1 MSYTFSRRDF
11 LKYSALT
18 AVAVAGA
25 GLLTG
30 CEIQDPNNPVIKK
43 LGYGTTL
50 GTTGGLLKSV
60 DTEGTT
66 GVFTFTVKN
75 NSDAPLPMDPN
86 ESFVVKVLDKDG
98 NSKWSNYFNLSIEA
112 VPGADGKVP
121 DILPQL
127 PVRTVGE
134 YKVHVPDYAG
144 HAPNPEDTLH
154 PELRMTPSV
163 QASSSNSPIF
173 TFQPAPLVRAFLTLL
188 LGSLL

>member
-11 LKYSALT
+11 LKYSAMT

-75 NSDAPLPMDPN
+75 NSDAPLLMDPK

-112 VPGADGKVP
+112 VQGADGKVP
-121 DILPQL
+121 DILPEL
-127 PVRTVGE
+127 PPRTVGE
-134 YKVHVPDYAG
+134 YKVRVPLYASS
-144 HAPNPEDTLH
+144 APGPEDTLEFTYI
-154 PELRMTPSV
+154 PNPAKSPQLRITWKILGADLV
-163 QASSSNSPIF
+163 Q
-173 TFQPAPLVRAFLTLL
+173 
-188 LGSLL
+188 

>member
-60 DTEGTT
+60 DTEGTD

-75 NSDAPLPMDPN
+75 NSDAPLRMTTPI
-86 ESFVVKVLDKDG
+86 ELFTVEVLDAKG
-98 NSKWSNYFNLSIEA
+98 NRKWNNNFNLTIEA
-112 VPGADGKVP
+112 VPGEDGKVP
-121 DILPQL
+121 EILPEL
-127 PVRTVGE
+127 PPRTVGE

-144 HAPNPEDTLH
+144 YAPGPEDTLEFTYIPLPAKS
-154 PELRMTPSV
+154 PELRMTWKILG
-163 QASSSNSPIF
+163 AD
-173 TFQPAPLVRAFLTLL
+173 LVK
-188 LGSLL
+188 

>member
-11 LKYSALT
+11 LKYSAMT

-60 DTEGTT
+60 DLDGTA

-75 NSDAPLPMDPN
+75 NSDAPLRMTPN
-86 ESFVVKVLDKDG
+86 DIFTVKVLDATGKT
-98 NSKWSNYFNLSIEA
+98 KWSNYFNLSIKA
-112 VPGADGKVP
+112 VLGEDGKAP
-121 DILPQL
+121 DILPEL
-127 PVRTVGE
+127 PPRTVGE

-144 HAPNPEDTLH
+144 HAPNPEDTLEFIYIPNPAKS
-154 PELRMTPSV
+154 PELRITWKIPGTDLV
-163 QASSSNSPIF
+163 KSNES
-173 TFQPAPLVRAFLTLL
+173 T
-188 LGSLL
+188 GK

>member
-11 LKYSALT
+11 LKYSAMT

-60 DTEGTT
+60 DLDGTA

-75 NSDAPLPMDPN
+75 NSDASLLMDPK

-112 VPGADGKVP
+112 VQGADGKVP
-121 DILPQL
+121 DILPEL
-127 PVRTVGE
+127 PPRTVGE

-144 HAPNPEDTLH
+144 HAPNPEDTLEFTFIPRPAKS
-154 PELRMTPSV
+154 PELRITWKIPGADLV
-163 QASSSNSPIF
+163 KSNES
-173 TFQPAPLVRAFLTLL
+173 T
-188 LGSLL
+188 GK

>member
-60 DTEGTT
+60 DTESTD

-75 NSDAPLPMDPN
+75 NSDAPLRMTTPI
-86 ESFVVKVLDKDG
+86 ELFTVEVLDAKG
-98 NSKWSNYFNLSIEA
+98 NRKWNNNFNLTIEA
-112 VPGADGKVP
+112 VPGEDGKVP
-121 DILPQL
+121 EILPEL
-127 PVRTVGE
+127 PPRTVGE
-134 YKVHVPDYAG
+134 YKVRVPDYAG
-144 HAPNPEDTLH
+144 HAPTPEDTLEFTYTPNPAKS
-154 PELRMTPSV
+154 PELRMTWKILG
-163 QASSSNSPIF
+163 AD
-173 TFQPAPLVRAFLTLL
+173 LVK
-188 LGSLL
+188 

>member
-11 LKYSALT
+11 LKYSAMT

-60 DTEGTT
+60 DTEGTD

-75 NSDAPLPMDPN
+75 NSDAPLPMTPN
-86 ESFVVKVLDKDG
+86 DIFTVKVLDAKG
-98 NSKWSNYFNLSIEA
+98 NRKWNNNFNLTIEA

-121 DILPQL
+121 DILTNL
-127 PVRTVGE
+127 PPRTVGE

-144 HAPNPEDTLH
+144 YAPGPEDTLEFTLEFTYIPLPAKS
-154 PELRMTPSV
+154 PELRMTWKIPG
-163 QASSSNSPIF
+163 AD
-173 TFQPAPLVRAFLTLL
+173 LVK
-188 LGSLL
+188 

>member
-98 NSKWSNYFNLSIEA
+98 NSKWSNYFNLTIEA
-112 VPGADGKVP
+112 VRGEDGKVP

-127 PVRTVGE
+127 PPRTVGE
-134 YKVHVPDYAG
+134 YKVHVPDYARY
-144 HAPNPEDTLH
+144 APGPEDTLEFTYI
-154 PELRMTPSV
+154 PNPAKSPQLRMTWKILG
-163 QASSSNSPIF
+163 AD
-173 TFQPAPLVRAFLTLL
+173 LVK
-188 LGSLL
+188 

>member
-30 CEIQDPNNPVIKK
+30 CEVQDPNNPVIKK

-60 DTEGTT
+60 DTEGTD

-75 NSDAPLPMDPN
+75 NSDAHLPMTPN
-86 ESFVVKVLDKDG
+86 DIFTVKVLDAKG
-98 NSKWSNYFNLSIEA
+98 NRKWNNYFNLTIEA
-112 VPGADGKVP
+112 VPGEDGNAP
-121 DILPQL
+121 DILPEL
-127 PVRTVGE
+127 PDRTVGE
-134 YKVHVPDYAG
+134 YKVRVPLYASF
-144 HAPNPEDTLH
+144 APNPEETLEFTFIPRPAKS
-154 PELRMTPSV
+154 PELRITWKIPG
-163 QASSSNSPIF
+163 AD
-173 TFQPAPLVRAFLTLL
+173 LVK
-188 LGSLL
+188 

>member
-11 LKYSALT
+11 LKYSAMT

-75 NSDAPLPMDPN
+75 NSDAFLRMTPN
-86 ESFVVKVLDKDG
+86 DIFTVKVLDATGKT
-98 NSKWSNYFNLSIEA
+98 KWSNYFNLSIKA
-112 VPGADGKVP
+112 VLGEDGKAP
-121 DILPQL
+121 DILPEL
-127 PVRTVGE
+127 PPRTVGE

-144 HAPNPEDTLH
+144 HAPNPEDTLEFIYIPNPAKS
-154 PELRMTPSV
+154 PELRITWKIPGADLV
-163 QASSSNSPIF
+163 KSNES
-173 TFQPAPLVRAFLTLL
+173 T
-188 LGSLL
+188 GK

>member
-60 DTEGTT
+60 NTEGTD

-75 NSDAPLPMDPN
+75 SSDAPLRMTPPI
-86 ESFVVKVLDKDG
+86 ELFTVEVLDAKG

-112 VPGADGKVP
+112 VQGADGKVP

-144 HAPNPEDTLH
+144 HAPNPEDTLEFTFIPRPAKS
-154 PELRMTPSV
+154 PELRITWKIPG
-163 QASSSNSPIF
+163 AD
-173 TFQPAPLVRAFLTLL
+173 LVK
-188 LGSLL
+188 

>member
-60 DTEGTT
+60 DTEGTD

-75 NSDAPLPMDPN
+75 SSDAPLRMTTPI
-86 ESFVVKVLDKDG
+86 ELFTVEVLDAKG
-98 NSKWSNYFNLSIEA
+98 NRKWNNNFNLTIEA
-112 VPGADGKVP
+112 VPGEDGKVP
-121 DILPQL
+121 DIFPNLP
-127 PVRTVGE
+127 PRTVGE

-144 HAPNPEDTLH
+144 YAPGPEDILEFTYTPNPAKS
-154 PELRMTPSV
+154 PELRMTWKIPG
-163 QASSSNSPIF
+163 AD
-173 TFQPAPLVRAFLTLL
+173 LVN
-188 LGSLL
+188 

>member
-11 LKYSALT
+11 LKYSAMT

-75 NSDAPLPMDPN
+75 NSDAPLRMTPN
-86 ESFVVKVLDKDG
+86 DIFTVKVLDATGKT
-98 NSKWSNYFNLSIEA
+98 KWSNYFNLSIKA
-112 VPGADGKVP
+112 VLGEDGKAP
-121 DILPQL
+121 DILPEL
-127 PVRTVGE
+127 PPRTVGE
-134 YKVHVPDYAG
+134 YKVHVPDYAR
-144 HAPNPEDTLH
+144 HAPNPEDTLEFIYIPNPAKS
-154 PELRMTPSV
+154 PELRITWKIPGADLV
-163 QASSSNSPIF
+163 KSNES
-173 TFQPAPLVRAFLTLL
+173 T
-188 LGSLL
+188 GK

>member
-11 LKYSALT
+11 LKYSAMT

-60 DTEGTT
+60 DTEGTD

-75 NSDAPLPMDPN
+75 NSDAPLPMTPN
-86 ESFVVKVLDKDG
+86 DIFTVKVLDAKG
-98 NSKWSNYFNLSIEA
+98 NRKWNNNFNLTIEA

-121 DILPQL
+121 DILTNL
-127 PVRTVGE
+127 PPRTVGE

-144 HAPNPEDTLH
+144 YAPGPEDTLEFTYIPLPAKS
-154 PELRMTPSV
+154 PERRMTWKIPG
-163 QASSSNSPIF
+163 AD
-173 TFQPAPLVRAFLTLL
+173 LVK
-188 LGSLL
+188 

>member
-11 LKYSALT
+11 LKYSAMT

-60 DTEGTT
+60 DKDSTT
-66 GVFTFTVKN
+66 GNGVFTFTVKN

-134 YKVHVPDYAG
+134 YKVRVPLYASS
-144 HAPNPEDTLH
+144 APKSEETLEFTYIPNPAKS
-154 PELRMTPSV
+154 PQLRITWKILG
-163 QASSSNSPIF
+163 AD
-173 TFQPAPLVRAFLTLL
+173 LVKSGENT
-188 LGSLL
+188 GK

>member
-11 LKYSALT
+11 LKYSAMT

-60 DTEGTT
+60 DTEGTD

-75 NSDAPLPMDPN
+75 NSDAPLRMTPN
-86 ESFVVKVLDKDG
+86 ESFVVKVLDATGKT
-98 NSKWSNYFNLSIEA
+98 KWSNLLNLSIEA
-112 VPGADGKVP
+112 VQGADGKVP
-121 DILPQL
+121 DILPEL
-127 PVRTVGE
+127 PARTVGE
-134 YKVHVPDYAG
+134 YKVRVPLYASF
-144 HAPNPEDTLH
+144 APNPEDTLEFTYIPNPAKS
-154 PELRMTPSV
+154 PELRITWKILGADLV
-163 QASSSNSPIF
+163 KSNES
-173 TFQPAPLVRAFLTLL
+173 T
-188 LGSLL
+188 GK

>member
-11 LKYSALT
+11 LKYSAMT

-60 DTEGTT
+60 DTEGTD

-75 NSDAPLPMDPN
+75 NSDAPLRMTPN
-86 ESFVVKVLDKDG
+86 DIFTVEVLDAKG
-98 NSKWSNYFNLSIEA
+98 NRKWNNYFNLTIEA
-112 VPGADGKVP
+112 VPGEDGNAP
-121 DILPQL
+121 DILPEL
-127 PVRTVGE
+127 PARTVGE
-134 YKVHVPDYAG
+134 YKVRVPFYASS
-144 HAPNPEDTLH
+144 APGPEDTLEFTYT
-154 PELRMTPSV
+154 PNPAKSPALRMTWKIPG
-163 QASSSNSPIF
+163 AD
-173 TFQPAPLVRAFLTLL
+173 LVK
-188 LGSLL
+188 

>member
-11 LKYSALT
+11 LKYSAMT

-60 DTEGTT
+60 DTEGTD

-75 NSDAPLPMDPN
+75 NSDAPLPMTPN
-86 ESFVVKVLDKDG
+86 DIFTVKVLDAKG
-98 NSKWSNYFNLSIEA
+98 NRKWNNNFNLTIEA

-121 DILPQL
+121 DILTNL
-127 PVRTVGE
+127 PPRTVGE

-144 HAPNPEDTLH
+144 YAPDPEDTLEFTYIPLPAKS
-154 PELRMTPSV
+154 PELRMTWKIPG
-163 QASSSNSPIF
+163 AD
-173 TFQPAPLVRAFLTLL
+173 LVK
-188 LGSLL
+188 

>member
-11 LKYSALT
+11 LKYSAMT

-75 NSDAPLPMDPN
+75 NSDAPLRMTPN
-86 ESFVVKVLDKDG
+86 DIFTVKVLDAKG
-98 NSKWSNYFNLSIEA
+98 NRKWNNNFNLTIEA
-112 VPGADGKVP
+112 VLGEDGNVP
-121 DILPQL
+121 DILPEL
-127 PVRTVGE
+127 PARTVGE

-144 HAPNPEDTLH
+144 YAPGPEDTLEFTYIPNPAKS
-154 PELRMTPSV
+154 PELRMTWKIPGANPV
-163 QASSSNSPIF
+163 K
-173 TFQPAPLVRAFLTLL
+173 
-188 LGSLL
+188 

>member
-1 MSYTFSRRDF
+1 MSYIFSRRDF

-60 DTEGTT
+60 DKEGTD

-75 NSDAPLPMDPN
+75 NSDAPLRMTPN
-86 ESFVVKVLDKDG
+86 EIFTVKVLDAEGKT
-98 NSKWSNYFNLSIEA
+98 KWSNYFNLSIEA

-121 DILPQL
+121 DILTDL
-127 PVRTVGE
+127 PARTVGE
-134 YKVHVPDYAG
+134 YKVRVPDYARF
-144 HAPNPEDTLH
+144 APNPEDTLEFTYIPLPAKS
-154 PELRMTPSV
+154 PELRMTWKILG
-163 QASSSNSPIF
+163 AD
-173 TFQPAPLVRAFLTLL
+173 LVK
-188 LGSLL
+188 

>member
-11 LKYSALT
+11 LKYSAMT

-25 GLLTG
+25 SLLTG

-112 VPGADGKVP
+112 VPGADSKVP

-134 YKVHVPDYAG
+134 YKVHVPDYARF
-144 HAPNPEDTLH
+144 APNSEDTLEFTYIPLPAKS
-154 PELRMTPSV
+154 PELRMTWKIPG
-163 QASSSNSPIF
+163 AD
-173 TFQPAPLVRAFLTLL
+173 LVK
-188 LGSLL
+188 

>member
-11 LKYSALT
+11 LKYSAMT

-75 NSDAPLPMDPN
+75 NSDAPLLMDPK

-112 VPGADGKVP
+112 VQGADGKVP

-127 PVRTVGE
+127 PARTVGE
-134 YKVHVPDYAG
+134 YKVHVPDYAK
-144 HAPNPEDTLH
+144 HAPNLEETLEFTFIPRPAKS
-154 PELRMTPSV
+154 PELRITWKILG
-163 QASSSNSPIF
+163 AD
-173 TFQPAPLVRAFLTLL
+173 LVK
-188 LGSLL
+188 

>member
-30 CEIQDPNNPVIKK
+30 CEVQDPNNPVIKK

-60 DTEGTT
+60 DTEGTD

-75 NSDAPLPMDPN
+75 SSDAPLRMTTPI
-86 ESFVVKVLDKDG
+86 ELFTVEVLDAKG
-98 NSKWSNYFNLSIEA
+98 NRKWNNNFNLTIEA

-134 YKVHVPDYAG
+134 YKVHVPDYARF
-144 HAPNPEDTLH
+144 APNSEDTLEFTYIPLPAKS
-154 PELRMTPSV
+154 PELRMTWKILG
-163 QASSSNSPIF
+163 AD
-173 TFQPAPLVRAFLTLL
+173 LVK
-188 LGSLL
+188 

>member
-11 LKYSALT
+11 LKYSAMT

-60 DTEGTT
+60 DTEGTD

-75 NSDAPLPMDPN
+75 NSDAPLRMTPN
-86 ESFVVKVLDKDG
+86 DIFTVKVLDAKG
-98 NSKWSNYFNLSIEA
+98 NSTWNNNFSLTIEA
-112 VPGADGKVP
+112 VRGEDGKAP
-121 DILPQL
+121 DILPEL
-127 PVRTVGE
+127 PPRTVGE
-134 YKVHVPDYAG
+134 YKVHVPHYAG
-144 HAPNPEDTLH
+144 HAPNPEDTLEFIYIPNPAKS
-154 PELRMTPSV
+154 PELRITWKIPG
-163 QASSSNSPIF
+163 AD
-173 TFQPAPLVRAFLTLL
+173 LVK
-188 LGSLL
+188 

>member
-60 DTEGTT
+60 DTEGTD

-75 NSDAPLPMDPN
+75 SSDASLRMTTPIELFTV
-86 ESFVVKVLDKDG
+86 EVLDAKG
-98 NSKWSNYFNLSIEA
+98 NRKWNNNFNLTIEA
-112 VPGADGKVP
+112 VLGEDG
-121 DILPQL
+121 
-127 PVRTVGE
+127 
-134 YKVHVPDYAG
+134 
-144 HAPNPEDTLH
+144 
-154 PELRMTPSV
+154 
-163 QASSSNSPIF
+163 
-173 TFQPAPLVRAFLTLL
+173 
-188 LGSLL
+188 

>member
-11 LKYSALT
+11 LKYSAMT

-60 DTEGTT
+60 DVDKDGTT

-75 NSDAPLPMDPN
+75 NSDVSLHMDPN

-98 NSKWSNYFNLSIEA
+98 NRRWNNLLNLTIEA

-144 HAPNPEDTLH
+144 HAPNPEDTLEFTYIPLPAKS
-154 PELRMTPSV
+154 PELRMTWKILG
-163 QASSSNSPIF
+163 AD
-173 TFQPAPLVRAFLTLL
+173 LVK
-188 LGSLL
+188 

>member
-60 DTEGTT
+60 NTEGTD

-75 NSDAPLPMDPN
+75 SSDASLRMTPPIELFTV
-86 ESFVVKVLDKDG
+86 EVLDAKG
-98 NSKWSNYFNLSIEA
+98 NRKWNNNFNLTIEA
-112 VPGADGKVP
+112 VLGEDGKVP
-121 DILPQL
+121 EILPQL
-127 PVRTVGE
+127 PPRTVGE
-134 YKVHVPDYAG
+134 YKVRVPLYASS
-144 HAPNPEDTLH
+144 APGPEDTLEFTYTPNPAKS
-154 PELRMTPSV
+154 PELRMTWKIPG
-163 QASSSNSPIF
+163 AD
-173 TFQPAPLVRAFLTLL
+173 LVK
-188 LGSLL
+188 

>member
-11 LKYSALT
+11 LKYSAMT

-60 DTEGTT
+60 DTEGTD

-75 NSDAPLPMDPN
+75 NSDVPLRMTPPN
-86 ESFVVKVLDKDG
+86 ELFTVEVLDAKG
-98 NSKWSNYFNLSIEA
+98 NRKWNNNFNLTIEA
-112 VPGADGKVP
+112 VPGEDGKVP
-121 DILPQL
+121 EILPEL
-127 PVRTVGE
+127 PPRTVGE

-144 HAPNPEDTLH
+144 HAPNPEDTLEFIYIPNPAKS
-154 PELRMTPSV
+154 PELRMTWKILG
-163 QASSSNSPIF
+163 AD
-173 TFQPAPLVRAFLTLL
+173 LVK
-188 LGSLL
+188 

>member
-11 LKYSALT
+11 LKYSAMT

-60 DTEGTT
+60 DTEGTD

-75 NSDAPLPMDPN
+75 SSDAPLCMMTPI
-86 ESFVVKVLDKDG
+86 ELFTVEVLDAKG
-98 NSKWSNYFNLSIEA
+98 NRKWNNKFNLTIEA
-112 VPGADGKVP
+112 VRGEDGKVP
-121 DILPQL
+121 EILPEL
-127 PVRTVGE
+127 PPRTVGE

-144 HAPNPEDTLH
+144 YAPGPEDTLEFTYIPNPAKS
-154 PELRMTPSV
+154 PELRMTWKIPG
-163 QASSSNSPIF
+163 AD
-173 TFQPAPLVRAFLTLL
+173 LVK
-188 LGSLL
+188 

>member
-11 LKYSALT
+11 LKYSAMT

-60 DTEGTT
+60 DTEGTD

-75 NSDAPLPMDPN
+75 NSDAPLRMTPN
-86 ESFVVKVLDKDG
+86 DIFTVKVLDAKG
-98 NSKWSNYFNLSIEA
+98 NRKWNNNFNLTIEA
-112 VPGADGKVP
+112 VLGEDGKAP

-127 PVRTVGE
+127 PPRTVGE

-144 HAPNPEDTLH
+144 YAPGPEDTLEFTYIPLPAKS
-154 PELRMTPSV
+154 PELRMTWKIPG
-163 QASSSNSPIF
+163 AD
-173 TFQPAPLVRAFLTLL
+173 LVK
-188 LGSLL
+188 

>member
-11 LKYSALT
+11 LKYSAMT

-30 CEIQDPNNPVIKK
+30 CEIQDPNNPIIKK

-75 NSDAPLPMDPN
+75 NSDAPLRMTPN
-86 ESFVVKVLDKDG
+86 DIFTVKVLDATGKT
-98 NSKWSNYFNLSIEA
+98 KWSNYFNLSIKA
-112 VPGADGKVP
+112 VLGEDGKAP
-121 DILPQL
+121 DILPEL
-127 PVRTVGE
+127 PPRTVGE

-144 HAPNPEDTLH
+144 HAPNPEDTLEFIYIPNPAKS
-154 PELRMTPSV
+154 PELRMTWKILG
-163 QASSSNSPIF
+163 AD
-173 TFQPAPLVRAFLTLL
+173 LVK
-188 LGSLL
+188 

>member
-11 LKYSALT
+11 LKYSAMT

-60 DTEGTT
+60 DTEGTD

-75 NSDAPLPMDPN
+75 NSDAPLRMTPN
-86 ESFVVKVLDKDG
+86 DIFTVKVLDAKG
-98 NSKWSNYFNLSIEA
+98 NRKWNNNFNLTIEA
-112 VPGADGKVP
+112 VLGEDDKAP
-121 DILPQL
+121 DILPEL
-127 PVRTVGE
+127 PPRTVGE

-144 HAPNPEDTLH
+144 YAPGPEDTLEFTYIPLPAKS
-154 PELRMTPSV
+154 PELRMTWKIPG
-163 QASSSNSPIF
+163 AD
-173 TFQPAPLVRAFLTLL
+173 LVK
-188 LGSLL
+188 

>member
-11 LKYSALT
+11 LKYSAMT

-30 CEIQDPNNPVIKK
+30 CEIQDPNNPVVKK

-60 DTEGTT
+60 DTEGTD

-75 NSDAPLPMDPN
+75 SSDAPLRMMTPN
-86 ESFVVKVLDKDG
+86 ELFTVEVLDAKG
-98 NSKWSNYFNLSIEA
+98 NRKWNNKFNLTIEA
-112 VPGADGKVP
+112 VPREDGKVP
-121 DILPQL
+121 EILPEL
-127 PVRTVGE
+127 PPRTVGE

-144 HAPNPEDTLH
+144 YAPGLEDTLEFTYIPNPAKS
-154 PELRMTPSV
+154 PELRMTWKILG
-163 QASSSNSPIF
+163 AD
-173 TFQPAPLVRAFLTLL
+173 LVK
-188 LGSLL
+188 

>member
-60 DTEGTT
+60 DTEGTD

-75 NSDAPLPMDPN
+75 NSDALLRLTTPIELFTV
-86 ESFVVKVLDKDG
+86 EVLDAKG
-98 NSKWSNYFNLSIEA
+98 NRKWNNNFNLTIEA
-112 VPGADGKVP
+112 VPGEDGKVP
-121 DILPQL
+121 EILPEL
-127 PVRTVGE
+127 PPRTVGE
-134 YKVHVPDYAG
+134 YKVRVPFYASS
-144 HAPNPEDTLH
+144 APGPEDTLEFTYTPNPAKS
-154 PELRMTPSV
+154 PELRMTWKILG
-163 QASSSNSPIF
+163 AD
-173 TFQPAPLVRAFLTLL
+173 LVKS
-188 LGSLL
+188 GE

>member
-11 LKYSALT
+11 LKYSAMT

-60 DTEGTT
+60 DLDGTA

-75 NSDAPLPMDPN
+75 NSDAPLHMATPN

-121 DILPQL
+121 DILPEL
-127 PVRTVGE
+127 PPRTVGE
-134 YKVHVPDYAG
+134 YKVRVPLYASF
-144 HAPNPEDTLH
+144 APNPEDTLEFIYIPNPAKS
-154 PELRMTPSV
+154 PELRITWKIPGADLV
-163 QASSSNSPIF
+163 KSNES
-173 TFQPAPLVRAFLTLL
+173 T
-188 LGSLL
+188 GK

>member
-11 LKYSALT
+11 LKYSAMT

-60 DTEGTT
+60 DTESTT

-75 NSDAPLPMDPN
+75 NSDAPLLMDPK

-112 VPGADGKVP
+112 VQGADGKVP

-127 PVRTVGE
+127 PARTVGE

-144 HAPNPEDTLH
+144 HAPNPEDTLEFIFI
-154 PELRMTPSV
+154 PRPANQSELRITWKIPGTDLV
-163 QASSSNSPIF
+163 KSNES
-173 TFQPAPLVRAFLTLL
+173 T
-188 LGSLL
+188 GK

>member
-60 DTEGTT
+60 NTEGTD

-75 NSDAPLPMDPN
+75 SSDALLRMTPPIELFTV
-86 ESFVVKVLDKDG
+86 EVLDAKG
-98 NSKWSNYFNLSIEA
+98 NRKWNNNFNLTIEA
-112 VPGADGKVP
+112 VQGADGKVP

-127 PVRTVGE
+127 PPRTVGE
-134 YKVHVPDYAG
+134 YKVRVPLYASS
-144 HAPNPEDTLH
+144 APGPEDTLEFTYTPNPAKS
-154 PELRMTPSV
+154 PELRMTWKIPG
-163 QASSSNSPIF
+163 AD
-173 TFQPAPLVRAFLTLL
+173 LVK
-188 LGSLL
+188 

>member
-11 LKYSALT
+11 LKYSAMT

-60 DTEGTT
+60 DTEGTD

-75 NSDAPLPMDPN
+75 NSDAPLHMDPN

-98 NSKWSNYFNLSIEA
+98 NSKWSNRFTLTIEA
-112 VPGADGKVP
+112 VLGKDGKAP
-121 DILPQL
+121 DILPEL
-127 PVRTVGE
+127 PPRTVGE
-134 YKVHVPDYAG
+134 YKVHVPDYARY
-144 HAPNPEDTLH
+144 APGPEDTLEFTYI
-154 PELRMTPSV
+154 PNPAKSPQLRMTWKIPGADLV
-163 QASSSNSPIF
+163 KSNES
-173 TFQPAPLVRAFLTLL
+173 T
-188 LGSLL
+188 GK

>member
-11 LKYSALT
+11 LKYSAMT

-60 DTEGTT
+60 DLDGTT

-75 NSDAPLPMDPN
+75 NSDAPLLMDPK

-112 VPGADGKVP
+112 VLGEDGKAP
-121 DILPQL
+121 DILPEL
-127 PVRTVGE
+127 PPRTVGE

-144 HAPNPEDTLH
+144 HAPNPEDTLEFTFIPRPAKS
-154 PELRMTPSV
+154 PELRITWKIPGADLV
-163 QASSSNSPIF
+163 KSNES
-173 TFQPAPLVRAFLTLL
+173 T
-188 LGSLL
+188 GK